1 MLMNLLYTDSS
12 YITLLRTA
20 IGVLLGLI
28 FIYSTKMFL
37 DQHEDLSLEA
47 VVGNDTPTT
56 AATGSPTSVSATD
69 SSSTILPPSTETKK
83 EQHQSA
89 QKMVLIIIVMTLHS
103 LSEGIG
109 IGVSYGG
116 RRGMQLGQFISLSL
130 AVHNVPEGLAVG
142 LVMKARNVSTLRTGN
157 NVLNMIS
164 RWANEKLIE
173 TRTIVY
179 LFVCLFVCST
189 VGDFHEYSSANLRYP
204 SVFIH

>member
-1 MLMNLLYTDSS
+1 MVSVDPAYT
-12 YITLLRTA
+12 TLLRTA

-28 FIYSTKMFL
+28 FIFSTKMFL

-47 VVGNDTPTT
+47 VVGNDGPATPTE
-56 AATGSPTSVSATD
+56 
-69 SSSTILPPSTETKK
+69 PSETKK

-89 QKMVLIIIVMTLHS
+89 QKMILIIIVMTLHS

-142 LVMKARNVSTLRTGN
+142 LVMKARNVSTLRTG
-157 NVLNMIS
+157 
-164 RWANEKLIE
+164 
-173 TRTIVY
+173 T
-179 LFVCLFVCST
+179 
-189 VGDFHEYSSANLRYP
+189 
-204 SVFIH
+204 